1 VQKETKR
8 GRSKIRSW
16 LRLFDGWTSI
26 AGTLGDVAYKYRR
39 GILQLYLGVFKAQV
53 EDVCDDHRSAIIA
66 TFAGSLLLRFHG
78 RIRTGSRS
86 DASVNVHGERRRR

>member
-1 VQKETKR
+1 MLPMMHCRGREKVAVVQKETKR

-53 EDVCDDHRSAIIA
+53 EDGVR
-66 TFAGSLLLRFHG
+66 
-78 RIRTGSRS
+78 
-86 DASVNVHGERRRR
+86 